1 MAHAATDPLRSLI
14 TRWREDAGGT
24 YRTWFLWEERL
35 KNFRSIRTGL
45 QQVMQEIEDGGFG
58 TAYKGS
64 SLEAVVGSIVE
75 QRQMFKGA
83 DHAFLWKPKL
93 RIPDIYESPENQR
106 AFGRFLRTCAC
117 ANNEKALIE
126 AIQQLDARRIKGLG
140 PAAANLMYFLHPTLM
155 PPFNT
160 SIVRGYNALA
170 GASAKLGKWPD
181 YLAMRDG
188 FLRLTEQFRDLLSND
203 LGAVA
208 GLAFD
213 VGSGR
218 WAAPPREGDAAAMAE
233 WEKDL
238 ARVREASALARKA
251 QEKALAGDRTHT
263 QLQAWLRDLGK
274 ALGFTVWV
282 AANDRGRAWDGGL
295 LGEGCLECLPP
306 QAEQPASADRV
317 RLIDV
322 IWFGRDGKAAAAF
335 EVEHTTSIESGIMRL
350 LDLAHGAQPALACG
364 LFIVAPDDRED
375 DVRRQLRRPA
385 FRQVSALGVRYLPY
399 SELDKNREAMARFGE
414 GLKAIEAVSR
424 VLV

>member
-1 MAHAATDPLRSLI
+1 MATQAMEPLRSLI
-14 TRWREDAGGT
+14 VRWREDAGGT

-45 QQVMQEIEDGGFG
+45 RQVTQEIEEGSFG

-64 SLEAVVGSIVE
+64 SLEAVVGSIAE
-75 QRQMFKGA
+75 QRQIFKGA

-106 AFGRFLRTCAC
+106 AFGRFLQTCAC
-117 ANNEKALIE
+117 ADGEKALIE
-126 AIQQLDARRIKGLG
+126 AIRELDARRIKGLG
-140 PAAANLMYFLHPTLM
+140 PATANLMYFLHPTLM

-160 SIVRGYNALA
+160 AIVKGYNTLA
-170 GASAKLGKWPD
+170 GASARLGKWED

-203 LGAVA
+203 LGAAA

-218 WAAPPREGDAAAMAE
+218 WTAPPREGDAAAVSA

-238 ARVREASALARKA
+238 ARIREASALARKA

-274 ALGFTVWV
+274 ALGFAVWV

-295 LGEGCLECLPP
+295 LGEGCLECLPSGID
-306 QAEQPASADRV
+306 QPASADKV

-322 IWFGRDGKAAAAF
+322 IWFDRDGKAAAAF

-350 LDLAHGAQPALACG
+350 LDLSHGAQPGLACG
-364 LFIVAPDDRED
+364 LFIVAPDDREE

-385 FRQVSALGVRYLPY
+385 FRRISSLGVRYLPY
-399 SELDKNREAMARFGE
+399 SELEKNREAMARFGT
-414 GLKAIEAVSR
+414 GLKAIEAVAR
-424 VLV
+424 VLS